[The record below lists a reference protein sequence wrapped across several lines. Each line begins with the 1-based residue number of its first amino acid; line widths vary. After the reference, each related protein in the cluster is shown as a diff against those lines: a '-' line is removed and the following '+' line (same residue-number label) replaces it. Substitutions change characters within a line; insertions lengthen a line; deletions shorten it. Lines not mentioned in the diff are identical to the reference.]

1 MRPHPFVFFP
11 IIAIAIAM
19 ALASTAP
26 AQWGGPGAT
35 MERPDVQLRVP
46 DAARQV
52 LPDLAITSTQGD
64 VVGDRIRLRVTVV
77 NRGLGP
83 YTPSNRCSAYLAAYS
98 RMPIADAA
106 RLAIRPIPAL
116 APRGG
121 STVIEME
128 VRKFEGT
135 VTVHIQPDINIDNN
149 TDHVHFVF

>member
-1 MRPHPFVFFP
+1 MKPHTFGFIP
-11 IIAIAIAM
+11 IIAIAIA
-19 ALASTAP
+19 LATAAP
-26 AQWGGPGAT
+26 AQWGGSGAT
-35 MERPDVQLRVP
+35 MERPDVQMRIP
-46 DAARQV
+46 DAARQI
-52 LPDLAITSTQGD
+52 LPDLAITSTEGD

-98 RMPIADAA
+98 RMPVADNA

-149 TDHVHFVF
+149 TDHVHFAF